1 MGWTY
6 PLIMLAAIGTACAI
20 FLSLRQPL
28 GLTTRQKLS
37 IALGA
42 FCGGMVGA
50 KLPFVL
56 ADWPGFISG
65 AAWFQDGKTIVSG
78 LVGGY
83 FGAQLAEW
91 ALCVRLSTCD
101 LLAAPLAGGIA
112 VGRLACFMAGCCHG
126 TATMLPWGVDF
137 GDHVRRHPTQL
148 YESAFH
154 LVACVV
160 LYQMQ
165 RRQMFRG
172 QLVRWYFVA
181 YFLYR
186 FATEFIR
193 PEPRI
198 LWGMT
203 GYQWSALV
211 LIPFFALWCC
221 AGCRRWPR
229 RYRQRTEFPPLEGDP
244 SAQRMHGTT
253 SLCPECLKSV
263 SGDIIL
269 RGEQVHL
276 RRKCPEHGE
285 MTALLSSDRRHYYL
299 RDEVPHPPPSAEA
312 CCGGHGAGHCTCV
325 GLLEITTACNLRC
338 PVCYAGSGDGVH
350 RPIKAIQADLD
361 AFLARRGKLDVLQLS
376 GGEPLL
382 HPDLF
387 PLIDYCHS
395 RPITMVMINT
405 NGLELLRREGLAAEL
420 ARRLPRLE
428 LSLQMDGLDHQAHL
442 GLRGDDL
449 LDQKRRVLEII
460 AAHRLPTTL
469 VATVARGINESQL
482 GPLLQLGLGT
492 RSIRGLTIQPAT
504 WCGRYDPARDPLNRV
519 TLADVVRL
527 LAEQSGGLLGEDD
540 FHPLPCSHPNCCS
553 FTVLARPENGRPE
566 PLTRLVNYEDHLE
579 QISDRLAF
587 NLDDASSCGQPGRT
601 PADFFRIVI
610 KPFMDAYTY
619 DKERAD
625 ECCVHIITPG
635 GKPVSFCQFNILT
648 RGRRS
653 SLPILECDHECRCS

>member
-1 MGWTY
+1 MY
-6 PLIMLAAIGTACAI
+6 PVIMLAAIATACAI

-28 GLTTRQKLS
+28 GLSSRQKLG

-42 FCGGMVGA
+42 FCGGMIGA

-56 ADWPGFISG
+56 ADWQGFLSG

-83 FGAQLAEW
+83 FGAQVAEW
-91 ALCVRLSTCD
+91 AMGVRLSTCD

-112 VGRLACFMAGCCHG
+112 VGRLACFTAGCCHG
-126 TATMLPWGVDF
+126 IETKLPWGVDF

-160 LYQMQ
+160 LYQFQ

-198 LWGMT
+198 FSGLT
-203 GYQWSALV
+203 GYQLSAIV

-221 AGCRRWPR
+221 AGCRLWPR
-229 RYRQRTEFPPLEGDP
+229 RYRQRTGFPPLDGDP
-244 SAQRMHGTT
+244 SKQRMHTT
-253 SLCPECLKSV
+253 QTLCPVCLEAVEGVVYLQGRKV
-263 SGDIIL
+263 Y
-269 RGEQVHL
+269 L
-276 RRKCPEHGE
+276 RRTCPKHGE
-285 MTALLSSDRRHYYL
+285 TTALLSSDRRHYHL
-299 RDEVPHPPPSAEA
+299 RDEVPHPPLSPDA
-312 CCGGHGAGHCTCV
+312 CCCGPGAKHCTCV

-338 PVCYAGSGDGVH
+338 PVCYAGSPTSSH
-350 RPIKAIQADLD
+350 RSLEAVQADLD
-361 AFLARRGKLDVLQLS
+361 AFLAARGKLDVLQLS

-382 HPDLF
+382 HPDLL
-387 PLIDYCHS
+387 PILDYCQT

-405 NGLELLRREGLAAEL
+405 NGLELARREGLAAEL
-420 ARRLPRLE
+420 ARRTPRLE
-428 LSLQMDGLDHQAHL
+428 LSLQMDGLDGRTHTE
-442 GLRGDDL
+442 LRGDDL
-449 LDQKRRVLEII
+449 LEEKRRVLEIV
-460 AAHRLPTTL
+460 AAHGLPTTL
-469 VATVARGINESQL
+469 VTTLVRGVNEGQL
-482 GPLLQLGLGT
+482 GPLLQLGLAT
-492 RSIRGLTIQPAT
+492 RSIRGLTVQPAT
-504 WCGRYDPARDPLNRV
+504 WCGRFDPARDPLDRV

-527 LAEQSGGLLGEDD
+527 LVGQSDGLLRADD

-553 FTVLARPENGRPE
+553 FTVLSRPENGP
-566 PLTRLVNYEDHLE
+566 PKALTRLVNYQKHLDRL
-579 QISDRLAF
+579 SDRLAF
-587 NLDDASSCGQPGRT
+587 NLDDARACGTTGRS

-619 DKERAD
+619 DQERAD
-625 ECCVHIITPG
+625 ECCVHIIRPG
-635 GKPVSFCQFNILT
+635 GKAVSFCLYNTLQ
-648 RGRRS
+648 RGRQPAV
-653 SLPILECDHECRCS
+653 PILECDHECRCD